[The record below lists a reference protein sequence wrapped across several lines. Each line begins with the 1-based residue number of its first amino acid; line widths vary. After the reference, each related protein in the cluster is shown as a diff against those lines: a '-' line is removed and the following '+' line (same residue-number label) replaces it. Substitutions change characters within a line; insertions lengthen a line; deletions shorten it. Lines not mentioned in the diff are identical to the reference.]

1 MIDDLS
7 ESRGEGTTEV
17 INEQSGLPLVEQI
30 KEDAQEEKN
39 AANEKKAPIESFIDV
54 VLTQKNRSF
63 YELINS
69 QEGFLTLQ
77 GFFIKSALLLDR
89 GSGLF

>member
-1 MIDDLS
+1 M
-7 ESRGEGTTEV
+7 
-17 INEQSGLPLVEQI
+17 PLAEHI
-30 KEDAQEEKN
+30 REDAQEEKN

-89 GSGLF
+89 GNGLF